1 MNSQVYTGQYSA
13 AFDKP
18 HVVTLIGFRINK
30 LWAIHHWLPFLIRFF
45 TVKKYSIS
53 KYKASVLLSKTW
65 FAWREIM
72 LVQYW
77 RSLDSLEE
85 FAQSNTEPHIKSWRD
100 YNKIAKHASFGI
112 WHETYYIEPNCH
124 EVVYNNM
131 PRTGLAMA
139 QKHHKLSDGFNF
151 SQIKIKNKR
160 TLE

>member
-18 HVVTLIGFRINK
+18 LGVTLLGFRINK
-30 LWAIHHWLPFLIRFF
+30 LWVIHHWLRFLIRFI
-45 TVKKYSIS
+45 TVKIYSIR

-85 FAQSNTEPHIKSWRD
+85 FAQSNT
-100 YNKIAKHASFGI
+100 
-112 WHETYYIEPNCH
+112 
-124 EVVYNNM
+124 
-131 PRTGLAMA
+131 
-139 QKHHKLSDGFNF
+139 
-151 SQIKIKNKR
+151 
-160 TLE
+160 